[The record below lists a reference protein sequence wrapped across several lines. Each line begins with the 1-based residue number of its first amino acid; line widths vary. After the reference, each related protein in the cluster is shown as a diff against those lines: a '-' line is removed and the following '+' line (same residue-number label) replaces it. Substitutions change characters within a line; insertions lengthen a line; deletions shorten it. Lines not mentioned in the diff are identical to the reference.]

1 MAFIRQVD
9 CLIEQMYNFRHVSN
23 NEHDVSYLT
32 TVYFRITLPK
42 ALRRARGSMFNRS
55 NAMPINPTH
64 YGSATY
70 KDYSGEKSSMS
81 YNVGPITAITI
92 AGFLTQNDAFLD
104 AVQALSLGALVHT
117 SWTGDS
123 TKFSGANPT
132 DLNAQRERK
141 WRVDFEDTV
150 NLAPGSFEIPVALVA
165 GQLVVGTD
173 KADLTTAQWVA
184 LIAAA
189 EALVKSVDGNP
200 INILGATLVGRNL

>member
-1 MAFIRQVD
+1 
-9 CLIEQMYNFRHVSN
+9 
-23 NEHDVSYLT
+23 
-32 TVYFRITLPK
+32 
-42 ALRRARGSMFNRS
+42 
-55 NAMPINPTH
+55 MPINPAH
-64 YGSATY
+64 FASATY
-70 KDYSGEKSSMS
+70 KDYSNEKSTMS
-81 YNVGPITAITI
+81 YNIGPITALTI
-92 AGFLTQNDAFLD
+92 AGFLSQNDAFLD

-117 SWTGDS
+117 SWMGDS
-123 TKFSGANPT
+123 TKYSGAAPT

-150 NLAPGSFEIPVALVA
+150 NLSPGSFEIPVALIT

-173 KADLTTAQWVA
+173 KADITTAEWVA